1 MLSAGML
8 KHTLGVDG
16 VIISK
21 EGGGHTDV
29 DLMENCDACEELGVR
44 TVLIDN
50 EWLGPDG
57 AGSLPLLAY
66 SRNADAMV
74 SVGNV
79 DAMVDLPAMGKV
91 IGGTGMR
98 DFAGELGGGVRL
110 PLRFVPNGISQ
121 VGLTY
126 LRQTQDAKSIEAA
139 QLDALRAEMV
149 RDEEPQV

>member
-1 MLSAGML
+1 
-8 KHTLGVDG
+8 
-16 VIISK
+16 
-21 EGGGHTDV
+21 
-29 DLMENCDACEELGVR
+29 
-44 TVLIDN
+44 VLIDN

-91 IGGTGMR
+91 IGGTVMR
-98 DFAGELGGGVRL
+98 DFAGQLDRSVQL

-121 VGLTY
+121 AGLTC
-126 LRQTQDAKSIEAA
+126 LRT
-139 QLDALRAEMV
+139 
-149 RDEEPQV
+149 EEC